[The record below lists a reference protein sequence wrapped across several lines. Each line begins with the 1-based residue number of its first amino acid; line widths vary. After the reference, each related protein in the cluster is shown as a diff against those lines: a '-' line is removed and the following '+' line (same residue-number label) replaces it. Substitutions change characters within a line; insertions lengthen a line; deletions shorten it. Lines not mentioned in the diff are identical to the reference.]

1 MKSRRQF
8 VKIGSLALGFV
19 AFLGSVGRTIAAP
32 RSTILNWNG
41 VVKETLMTCPVCA
54 AKVTEKMSSEALR
67 RIYHCPKCLAWL
79 STKKGDHC
87 VYDSYGSIRCPR
99 MQIKERRVRKLPSSG
114 QEPMVLGR
122 HENDQSMI
130 FVSRLTEREH
140 QENG

>member
-32 RSTILNWNG
+32 RSTILSRDG
-41 VVKETLMTCPVCA
+41 VVKQTLMTCPVCNT
-54 AKVTEKMSSEALR
+54 KVTEKMSSEALR
-67 RIYHCPKCLAWL
+67 HIYHCPKCLAWL

-99 MQIKERRVRKLPSSG
+99 MQIKERQVRKLS
-114 QEPMVLGR
+114 
-122 HENDQSMI
+122 I
-130 FVSRLTEREH
+130 YWKKTE
-140 QENG
+140 GFWKT